1 MVRHYICNIKKE
13 DYQMQI
19 YVNAKARC
27 DGDGSKERP
36 FKRINDAAKIAMP
49 GDEVLVLPGVYR
61 EYVNPIHSG
70 TAENRIVYRSVEP
83 LGAIISGAEE
93 VKNWKHFC
101 QDIWVTHIPN
111 GVFNDYNPYNTPVY
125 GDWYFAKDERHTG
138 CVYLNDKAM
147 YEALTLTECDHAP
160 VYEPSWEHE
169 WTRYKWYA
177 ECERDETVIY
187 ANFQGKDPRE
197 EKVEINVRRECFMPS
212 EEHVD
217 FITLSGFYI
226 EKAATTWAP
235 PAAYQDGMVGPHW
248 AYGWIIEDCEI
259 VNSKCCGISLGKYYD
274 AENDHYFTR
283 KHVKSATQME
293 RDAVCRGQY
302 HGWLK
307 EKVGS
312 HIIRRC
318 NIHDCQQTGIVGR
331 MGCVFSTIEDNHIH
345 HINNMM
351 ELGGAE
357 ISAIKLHA
365 AIDVVIRRNHIHHS
379 TMGIWLDWEAQGAR
393 VSQNL
398 LHDNDVPE
406 GSTKLEGGMESQDI
420 FVEVGHGPTLI
431 DNNIMLSRYG
441 LRVATEG
448 VAMVHNLV
456 LGAFTMVGSGVDNW
470 VDGREQ
476 RRYTPYHIRHRT
488 EVAGMMTILHGDNR
502 FYNNIFVQGHPI
514 TNEEP
519 KESPFYQQVGTHVWD
534 EYPTYKEWI
543 AKFDMEE
550 EKPDMGKLEPAHFS
564 HLPVWADGNV
574 YLAGAK
580 AWKKEKHNLVKDDA
594 DVQIE
599 LVEEDGQYRLSTNLY
614 DYLDGFTTG
623 IINSD
628 VLGKAFE
635 PEQRFEERDGSDI
648 VFQSDYLGNHRGVST
663 IPGPFADVKELDE
676 VIWID

>member
-1 MVRHYICNIKKE
+1 MVRYFICNIKKE
-13 DYQMQI
+13 GYQMQI

-61 EYVNPIHSG
+61 EYVNPLHSG

-448 VAMVHNLV
+448 VAMVHNLI

-599 LVEEDGQYRLSTNLY
+599 LLEEDGQYRLSTNLY

>member
-13 DYQMQI
+13 GYQMQI

-448 VAMVHNLV
+448 VAMVHNLI

>member
-13 DYQMQI
+13 GYQMQI

-448 VAMVHNLV
+448 VAMVHNLI

-599 LVEEDGQYRLSTNLY
+599 LLEEDGQYRLSTNLY

-635 PEQRFEERDGSDI
+635 PEQRFEERDGSNI

>member
-1 MVRHYICNIKKE
+1 
-13 DYQMQI
+13 
-19 YVNAKARC
+19 
-27 DGDGSKERP
+27 
-36 FKRINDAAKIAMP
+36 
-49 GDEVLVLPGVYR
+49 
-61 EYVNPIHSG
+61 
-70 TAENRIVYRSVEP
+70 
-83 LGAIISGAEE
+83 
-93 VKNWKHFC
+93 
-101 QDIWVTHIPN
+101 
-111 GVFNDYNPYNTPVY
+111 
-125 GDWYFAKDERHTG
+125 
-138 CVYLNDKAM
+138 
-147 YEALTLTECDHAP
+147 
-160 VYEPSWEHE
+160 
-169 WTRYKWYA
+169 
-177 ECERDETVIY
+177 
-187 ANFQGKDPRE
+187 
-197 EKVEINVRRECFMPS
+197 
-212 EEHVD
+212 
-217 FITLSGFYI
+217 
-226 EKAATTWAP
+226 
-235 PAAYQDGMVGPHW
+235 
-248 AYGWIIEDCEI
+248 
-259 VNSKCCGISLGKYYD
+259 
-274 AENDHYFTR
+274 
-283 KHVKSATQME
+283 ME

-331 MGCVFSTIEDNHIH
+331 MGCFFSTIEDNHIH